1 MWSFHLKGFVQF
13 CFPINFQIKFTFS
26 VWSRLSQFWSEI
38 YFLLYKTNIVVPS
51 YWEEDSRHESLS
63 TRSPNLLN
71 WMSFH
76 WVQHKLMLTDNVT
89 SGRRSLFRSYDGGL
103 VNDFPLHSVYLLA
116 GLLSVINY
124 LILGNTFLFYIVL
137 QKWQSRR
144 LLLCL
149 DLRLTL
155 PLLSGRFFWAP
166 LFPPPLKFCHQFL
179 CSCYLLNWLT
189 LAVVLGLLRLKAL
202 LMPGTECT
210 REMATLFL

>member
-1 MWSFHLKGFVQF
+1 M
-13 CFPINFQIKFTFS
+13 
-26 VWSRLSQFWSEI
+26 
-38 YFLLYKTNIVVPS
+38 PS
-51 YWEEDSRHESLS
+51 YWEEDSRHENLG

-71 WMSFH
+71 WMIFH

-144 LLLCL
+144 LFLCL

-155 PLLSGRFFWAP
+155 PLLSGHFFWAP

-189 LAVVLGLLRLKAL
+189 SCSARPIEIKGFINGRHWMYQGNGHFVSLRMLNSVYWKQ
-202 LMPGTECT
+202 
-210 REMATLFL
+210 MADF

>member
-1 MWSFHLKGFVQF
+1 M
-13 CFPINFQIKFTFS
+13 
-26 VWSRLSQFWSEI
+26 
-38 YFLLYKTNIVVPS
+38 PS
-51 YWEEDSRHESLS
+51 YWEEDSRHENLG

-71 WMSFH
+71 WMIFH

-144 LLLCL
+144 LFLCL
-149 DLRLTL
+149 DYNTESTS
-155 PLLSGRFFWAP
+155 LLSLCWVGTSSG
-166 LFPPPLKFCHQFL
+166 LLYFL
-179 CSCYLLNWLT
+179 PHSSSAISSSVLATCSIDW